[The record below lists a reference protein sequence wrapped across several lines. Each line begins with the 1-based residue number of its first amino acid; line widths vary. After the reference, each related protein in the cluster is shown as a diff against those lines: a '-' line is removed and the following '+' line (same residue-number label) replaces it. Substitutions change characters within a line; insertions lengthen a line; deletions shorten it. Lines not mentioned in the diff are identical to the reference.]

1 MSQWLESPLTITAIV
16 GTLGLLIAVV
26 GVVWKLGQWTGGV
39 DEHRKTME
47 DHRTTVAEFMKEIR
61 DDFRDVRDDIKKL
74 FRDLPK
80 TTVESK
86 RPTRLSD
93 LGEKVATE
101 LKAAEWAHQLAAT
114 LEAEVAGMQPF
125 EVDTFA
131 FDFVYC
137 ELTERDA
144 DMSTRASKCA
154 DEFGI
159 SRDNVLA
166 VLQVVRRDELI
177 STLGLDEEA

>member
-1 MSQWLESPLTITAIV
+1 MGQWLESPLTITAIV

-26 GVVWKLGQWTGGV
+26 GVVWKLGQWKGGV

-61 DDFRDVRDDIKKL
+61 DDFRDDIKKL

-80 TTVESK
+80 TTVESTS
-86 RPTRLSD
+86 PTRLSD

-101 LKAAEWAHQLAAT
+101 LKAAEWARQLAAT
-114 LEAEVAGMQPF
+114 LEAEVAGMEPF

-131 FDFVYC
+131 FDFVYS

-154 DEFGI
+154 YEFGI
-159 SRDNVLA
+159 SRDNVPNLIFGA
-166 VLQVVRRDELI
+166 AAGCFLFSVR
-177 STLGLDEEA
+177 T